1 MNDWAWLGVPILASL
16 LLTLALVP
24 LGNQVLQRGVV
35 FADLAIAKW
44 AALGS
49 LAASS
54 LAQPALAAP
63 ASLAFAL
70 LAVAAVH
77 LIMTYVGQQREAM
90 IGLLYVLAASMAA
103 LVISRDPHGA
113 QALSAVLNGDLLWTT
128 GPDLLPLGAAAIAVL
143 AWTAAPSGTLRQRL
157 FLPVFALAVTA
168 SVAAAGVYVVFASLI
183 AAPLALC
190 QLRKRPVWLAVLVC
204 WCGYGA
210 GLLCSAL
217 GDWPTG
223 PSVVL
228 AIIGVSLITV
238 GFKSPAPAL
247 A

>member
-1 MNDWAWLGVPILASL
+1 MSDWAWLGTPILASL

-24 LGNQVLQRGVV
+24 LGQQVLQRGVV
-35 FADLAIAKW
+35 FADLAIAQW

-54 LAQPALAAP
+54 LAQPAVAAP

-77 LIMTYVGQQREAM
+77 LIMKYISRQREAM
-90 IGLLYVLAASMAA
+90 IGLLYVLAASLAT
-103 LVISRDPHGA
+103 LVVSRDPHGA
-113 QALSAVLNGDLLWTT
+113 QALAATLNGDLLWTT
-128 GPDLLPLGAAAIAVL
+128 GPDLWPLAAAAMAVL
-143 AWTAAPSGTLRQRL
+143 AWTICSQGMLHQRL
-157 FLPVFALAVTA
+157 FLPLFALAVTA
-168 SVAAAGVYVVFASLI
+168 SVAVAGVYVVFASLI

-190 QLRKRPVWLAVLVC
+190 QLRQRPLWQAVLVC
-204 WCGYGA
+204 WGGYGA

-228 AIIGVSLITV
+228 AIIGISLITV
-238 GFKSPAPAL
+238 LFKSPAPTPA
-247 A
+247 